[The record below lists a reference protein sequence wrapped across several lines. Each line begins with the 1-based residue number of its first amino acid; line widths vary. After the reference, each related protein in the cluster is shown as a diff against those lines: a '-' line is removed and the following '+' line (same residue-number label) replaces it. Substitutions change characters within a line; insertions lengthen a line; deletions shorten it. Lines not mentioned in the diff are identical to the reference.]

1 MAYEAYA
8 AGHFIAVSQVSLSGF
23 FYCAPA
29 FGHVASDREGL
40 GDRAMADS
48 PAIIV
53 CDDEPD
59 LREAVAEYLVRR
71 GFDVRRA
78 EDAAALRRHL
88 AERAADLVVLDISM
102 PGEDG
107 LSLARAL
114 RAESDIGIVM
124 LTAAGDVVDRVVG
137 LEVGADDYI
146 AKPVDL
152 RELLAR
158 LRAVLRRREATAQ
171 LVSAAPVPAAP
182 AASPAQPA
190 PFEGRRVRMGRTW
203 LDLDQRRLTGPDG
216 AEIPLGPSEFALL
229 RAFAERPNRVLTRE
243 TLLDLAHPRGEEH
256 FDRSIDVRIAR
267 IRRKVEA
274 VPDRPAVIKTVR
286 GAGYVFDSAAEA

>member
-1 MAYEAYA
+1 MAETA
-8 AGHFIAVSQVSLSGF
+8 
-23 FYCAPA
+23 
-29 FGHVASDREGL
+29 
-40 GDRAMADS
+40 
-48 PAIIV
+48 AIIV

-59 LREAVAEYLVRR
+59 LRGAVAEYLGKR
-71 GFDVRRA
+71 GLDVRQA
-78 EDAAALRRHL
+78 EDGAALRRLL
-88 AERAADLVVLDISM
+88 ADRPADLVVLDIAM

-107 LSLARAL
+107 LSIARAL

-158 LRAVLRRREATAQ
+158 LRAVLRRREATQQA
-171 LVSAAPVPAAP
+171 LAAAPAAP
-182 AASPAQPA
+182 APAAGAPA
-190 PFEGRRVRMGRTW
+190 VPPGKRVRMGRTW
-203 LDLDQRRLTGPDG
+203 LDLDARRLTGPDG
-216 AEIPLGPSEFALL
+216 VEIPLGPSEFALL
-229 RAFAERPNRVLTRE
+229 RAFAERPGRVLSRE
-243 TLLDLAHPRGEEH
+243 TLLDLAHPRGDEH

-274 VPDRPAVIKTVR
+274 VPERPAVIKTIR
-286 GAGYVFDSAAEA
+286 GAGYVFDPAADA

>member
-1 MAYEAYA
+1 
-8 AGHFIAVSQVSLSGF
+8 
-23 FYCAPA
+23 
-29 FGHVASDREGL
+29 
-40 GDRAMADS
+40 MADT
-48 PAIIV
+48 AAVIV

-59 LREAVAEYLVRR
+59 LRDAVAEYLARR
-71 GFDVRRA
+71 GMEVRRA
-78 EDAAALRRHL
+78 EDGVALRRQI
-88 AERAADLVVLDISM
+88 AERPADLVVLDIAL

-107 LSLARAL
+107 LSLARSL
-114 RAESDIGIVM
+114 RAEGDVGIVM

-158 LRAVLRRREATAQ
+158 LRAVLRRREAAHQ
-171 LVSAAPVPAAP
+171 ALAAIPAAVLH
-182 AASPAQPA
+182 A
-190 PFEGRRVRMGRTW
+190 PPGKRVRMGRTW
-203 LDLDQRRLTGPDG
+203 LDLDARRLLGPDG

-229 RAFAERPNRVLTRE
+229 RAFAERPGRVLTRE
-243 TLLDLAHPRGEEH
+243 VLLDLAHPRGDEH

-274 VPDRPAVIKTVR
+274 VPDRPAVIRTIR
-286 GAGYVFDSAAEA
+286 GAGYVFDPAAEA

>member
-1 MAYEAYA
+1 MAET
-8 AGHFIAVSQVSLSGF
+8 
-23 FYCAPA
+23 
-29 FGHVASDREGL
+29 
-40 GDRAMADS
+40 

-59 LREAVAEYLVRR
+59 LREAVAEYLARR

-78 EDAAALRRHL
+78 EDGAALRRLL
-88 AERAADLVVLDISM
+88 AERMADLVVLDIAM

-107 LSLARAL
+107 LSVARAL

-124 LTAAGDVVDRVVG
+124 LSAAGDVVDRVVG
-137 LEVGADDYI
+137 LEVGADDYV

-158 LRAVLRRREATAQ
+158 LRAVLRRREATA
-171 LVSAAPVPAAP
+171 AAIGAAPAAP
-182 AASPAQPA
+182 APAAVPPA
-190 PFEGRRVRMGRTW
+190 PATHRIRMGRTW
-203 LDLDQRRLTGPDG
+203 LDLDARRLTGPDG
-216 AEIPLGPSEFALL
+216 QEIPLGPSEFALL
-229 RAFAERPNRVLTRE
+229 RAFAERPGRVLTRE
-243 TLLDLAHPRGEEH
+243 VLLDLAHPRGDEH

-274 VPDRPAVIKTVR
+274 VPDRPAVIRTIR
-286 GAGYVFDSAAEA
+286 GAGYVFDPTAES

>member
-1 MAYEAYA
+1 
-8 AGHFIAVSQVSLSGF
+8 
-23 FYCAPA
+23 
-29 FGHVASDREGL
+29 
-40 GDRAMADS
+40 MADS

-59 LREAVAEYLVRR
+59 LREAVAEYLTRR
-71 GFDVRRA
+71 GFEVRGA
-78 EDAAALRRHL
+78 GDGAALRRLL
-88 AERAADLVVLDISM
+88 AERPADLVVLDIAM

-107 LSLARAL
+107 LSVARAL
-114 RAESDIGIVM
+114 RADSDIGIVM

-158 LRAVLRRREATAQ
+158 LRAVLRRREGTA
-171 LVSAAPVPAAP
+171 AALAALAGAAARPAP
-182 AASPAQPA
+182 AAEA
-190 PFEGRRVRMGRTW
+190 RRVRMGRTW

-274 VPDRPAVIKTVR
+274 VPDRPAVIRTVR
-286 GAGYVFDSAAEA
+286 GAGYVFDPSAEA

>member
-1 MAYEAYA
+1 
-8 AGHFIAVSQVSLSGF
+8 
-23 FYCAPA
+23 
-29 FGHVASDREGL
+29 
-40 GDRAMADS
+40 MADTA
-48 PAIIV
+48 AIIV

-59 LREAVAEYLVRR
+59 LREAVAEYLARR
-71 GFDVRRA
+71 GLDVRRA
-78 EDAAALRRHL
+78 EDAPSLRQLL
-88 AERAADLVVLDISM
+88 AERPADCVVLDIAM

-107 LSLARAL
+107 LSVARAL

-158 LRAVLRRREATAQ
+158 LRAVLRRREAAQ
-171 LVSAAPVPAAP
+171 AAGCGPGDAGVPAPLAAPPA
-182 AASPAQPA
+182 
-190 PFEGRRVRMGRTW
+190 GRRVRMGRTW
-203 LDLDQRRLTGPDG
+203 LDLDARRLTGADG
-216 AEIPLGPSEFALL
+216 SEVPLGPSEFALL
-229 RAFAERPNRVLTRE
+229 RAFAERPGRVLTRE
-243 TLLDLAHPRGEEH
+243 VLLDLAHPRGDEH

-274 VPDRPAVIKTVR
+274 VPERPAVIKTIR
-286 GAGYVFDSAAEA
+286 GAGYVFDPAAEA

>member
-1 MAYEAYA
+1 MAETA
-8 AGHFIAVSQVSLSGF
+8 
-23 FYCAPA
+23 
-29 FGHVASDREGL
+29 
-40 GDRAMADS
+40 
-48 PAIIV
+48 AIIV

-59 LREAVAEYLVRR
+59 LREAVAEYLGRR
-71 GFDVRRA
+71 GLDVRRA
-78 EDAAALRRHL
+78 EDAASLRQQL
-88 AERAADLVVLDISM
+88 AERPADLVLLDISM

-107 LSLARAL
+107 LALARAL

-158 LRAVLRRREATAQ
+158 LRAVLRRRESAQ
-171 LVSAAPVPAAP
+171 AAAAAVPAAP
-182 AASPAQPA
+182 AAQPA
-190 PFEGRRVRMGRTW
+190 TPAPPPGRRVRMGRTW
-203 LDLDQRRLTGPDG
+203 LDLDARRLTGPDG

-229 RAFAERPNRVLTRE
+229 RAFAERPGRVLTRE
-243 TLLDLAHPRGEEH
+243 VLLDLAHPRGDEH

-274 VPDRPAVIKTVR
+274 VPERPAVIKTIR
-286 GAGYVFDSAAEA
+286 GAGYVFDPAAEA

>member
-1 MAYEAYA
+1 
-8 AGHFIAVSQVSLSGF
+8 
-23 FYCAPA
+23 
-29 FGHVASDREGL
+29 
-40 GDRAMADS
+40 MADS

-53 CDDEPD
+53 CDDETD
-59 LREAVAEYLVRR
+59 LREAIAEYLARR
-71 GFDVRRA
+71 GFAVRQA
-78 EDAAALRRHL
+78 PDAATLRHL
-88 AERAADLVVLDISM
+88 LTEASADLVLLDIAM

-124 LTAAGDVVDRVVG
+124 LSAAGDVVDRVVG

-158 LRAVLRRREATAQ
+158 LRAVLRRREATA
-171 LVSAAPVPAAP
+171 AALPPP
-182 AASPAQPA
+182 PPTPA
-190 PFEGRRVRMGRTW
+190 PTAAAHRIRMGRTW
-203 LDLDQRRLTGPDG
+203 LDLEARRLTGPEG
-216 AEIPLGPSEFALL
+216 QEIPLGPSEFALL
-229 RAFAERPNRVLTRE
+229 RAFAERPGRVLTRE
-243 TLLDLAHPRGEEH
+243 ALLELAHPRGEEH

-274 VPDRPAVIKTVR
+274 VPDRPAVIRTIR
-286 GAGYVFDSAAEA
+286 GAGYVFDPSAES

>member
-1 MAYEAYA
+1 M
-8 AGHFIAVSQVSLSGF
+8 
-23 FYCAPA
+23 
-29 FGHVASDREGL
+29 
-40 GDRAMADS
+40 GDSA
-48 PAIIV
+48 AIIV

-59 LREAVAEYLVRR
+59 LREAVAEYLARR
-71 GFDVRRA
+71 GLDVRRA
-78 EDAAALRRHL
+78 DGATTLRRLL
-88 AERAADLVVLDISM
+88 AERPADLVVLDIAM

-107 LSLARAL
+107 LSVARAL

-158 LRAVLRRREATAQ
+158 LRAVLRRREATQQA
-171 LVSAAPVPAAP
+171 LAAIPAPAVPAAAPVAEPAIALP
-182 AASPAQPA
+182 PT
-190 PFEGRRVRMGRTW
+190 RRVRMGRTW
-203 LDLDQRRLTGPDG
+203 LDLDARRLTGADG

-229 RAFAERPNRVLTRE
+229 RAFAERPGRVLTRE
-243 TLLDLAHPRGEEH
+243 VLLDLAHPRGEEH

-274 VPDRPAVIKTVR
+274 VPERPAVIRTIR
-286 GAGYVFDSAAEA
+286 GAGYVFDPAADA

>member
-1 MAYEAYA
+1 MAETA
-8 AGHFIAVSQVSLSGF
+8 
-23 FYCAPA
+23 
-29 FGHVASDREGL
+29 
-40 GDRAMADS
+40 
-48 PAIIV
+48 AIIV

-59 LREAVAEYLVRR
+59 LREAVAEYLSRR
-71 GFDVRRA
+71 GLDVRRA
-78 EDAAALRRHL
+78 EDAASLRRQL
-88 AERAADLVVLDISM
+88 AERPADLVVLDIAM

-107 LSLARAL
+107 LSVARAL
-114 RAESDIGIVM
+114 RAEGDIGIVM

-158 LRAVLRRREATAQ
+158 MRAVLRRREATQQA
-171 LVSAAPVPAAP
+171 LAAIPAAAP
-182 AASPAQPA
+182 AASAQPA
-190 PFEGRRVRMGRTW
+190 VPQGKRVRMGRTW
-203 LDLDQRRLTGPDG
+203 LDLDARRLTGADG

-229 RAFAERPNRVLTRE
+229 RAFAERPGRVLSRE
-243 TLLDLAHPRGEEH
+243 TLLDLAHPRGDEH

-274 VPDRPAVIKTVR
+274 VPERPAVIKTIR
-286 GAGYVFDSAAEA
+286 GAGYVFDPAAEA

>member
-1 MAYEAYA
+1 MAE
-8 AGHFIAVSQVSLSGF
+8 
-23 FYCAPA
+23 
-29 FGHVASDREGL
+29 
-40 GDRAMADS
+40 S

-59 LREAVAEYLVRR
+59 LREAVAEYLARR

-78 EDAAALRRHL
+78 EDAAVLRRLL

-171 LVSAAPVPAAP
+171 VLSATPAAMGAVPATAPAAP
-182 AASPAQPA
+182 PQP
-190 PFEGRRVRMGRTW
+190 ETRRIRMGRTW

-286 GAGYVFDSAAEA
+286 GAGYVFDPAAEA

>member
-1 MAYEAYA
+1 MAETA
-8 AGHFIAVSQVSLSGF
+8 
-23 FYCAPA
+23 
-29 FGHVASDREGL
+29 
-40 GDRAMADS
+40 
-48 PAIIV
+48 AIIV
-53 CDDEPD
+53 CDDEQD
-59 LREAVAEYLVRR
+59 LREAVAEYLGRR
-71 GFDVRRA
+71 GLYVRQA
-78 EDAAALRRHL
+78 EDAAVLRQQL
-88 AERAADLVVLDISM
+88 AERPADLVLLDISM

-158 LRAVLRRREATAQ
+158 LRAVLRRRESAQ
-171 LVSAAPVPAAP
+171 AAAAAVPAA
-182 AASPAQPA
+182 AAAPA
-190 PFEGRRVRMGRTW
+190 PTTAQVPQGKRVRMGRTW
-203 LDLDQRRLTGPDG
+203 LDLDARRLTGADG

-229 RAFAERPNRVLTRE
+229 RAFAERPGRVLTRE
-243 TLLDLAHPRGEEH
+243 VLLDLAHPRGDEH

-274 VPDRPAVIKTVR
+274 VPERPAVIKTIR
-286 GAGYVFDSAAEA
+286 GAGYVFDPAAEA

>member
-1 MAYEAYA
+1 
-8 AGHFIAVSQVSLSGF
+8 
-23 FYCAPA
+23 
-29 FGHVASDREGL
+29 
-40 GDRAMADS
+40 MAD
-48 PAIIV
+48 AAAVIV

-59 LREAVAEYLVRR
+59 LREAVAEYLARR

-78 EDAAALRRHL
+78 EDAVSLRRLL
-88 AERAADLVVLDISM
+88 AERPADIVVLDIAM

-107 LSLARAL
+107 LSVARAL

-137 LEVGADDYI
+137 LEVGADDYV

-171 LVSAAPVPAAP
+171 AMAALAAAPVAAAP
-182 AASPAQPA
+182 QPA
-190 PFEGRRVRMGRTW
+190 PATPAVPPGRRVRMGRTV
-203 LDLDQRRLTGPDG
+203 LDLDARRLTGPDG

-229 RAFAERPNRVLTRE
+229 RAFAERPGRVLTRE
-243 TLLDLAHPRGEEH
+243 MLLELAHPRGDEH

-267 IRRKVEA
+267 IRRKIEA
-274 VPDRPAVIKTVR
+274 VPDRPAVIRTVR
-286 GAGYVFDSAAEA
+286 GAGYVFDPTAEA

>member
-1 MAYEAYA
+1 
-8 AGHFIAVSQVSLSGF
+8 
-23 FYCAPA
+23 
-29 FGHVASDREGL
+29 
-40 GDRAMADS
+40 MADN
-48 PAIIV
+48 AAVIV

-59 LREAVAEYLVRR
+59 LREAVAEYLSRR
-71 GFDVRRA
+71 GLDVRRA
-78 EDAAALRRHL
+78 QDGAELRRLL
-88 AERAADLVVLDISM
+88 AERPADCVVLDIAM

-107 LSLARAL
+107 LSVARAL

-158 LRAVLRRREATAQ
+158 LRAVLRRREATQQA
-171 LVSAAPVPAAP
+171 LAGAPAPVAATAPVPSAPAPSAPAP
-182 AASPAQPA
+182 AAAEPP
-190 PFEGRRVRMGRTW
+190 PGRRVRMGRTW
-203 LDLDQRRLTGPDG
+203 LDLDARRLTGPDG

-229 RAFAERPNRVLTRE
+229 RAFAERPGRVLTRE
-243 TLLDLAHPRGEEH
+243 VLLDLAHPRGDEH

-274 VPDRPAVIKTVR
+274 VPERPAVIKTIR
-286 GAGYVFDSAAEA
+286 GAGYVCDPSADA

>member
-1 MAYEAYA
+1 
-8 AGHFIAVSQVSLSGF
+8 
-23 FYCAPA
+23 
-29 FGHVASDREGL
+29 
-40 GDRAMADS
+40 MADG

-59 LREAVAEYLVRR
+59 LRDAVADYLVRH

-78 EDAAALRRHL
+78 EHGAMLRELL
-88 AERAADLVVLDISM
+88 AERAADLVVLDIAM

-107 LSLARAL
+107 LSVARAL

-124 LTAAGDVVDRVVG
+124 LTAAGDVLDRVVG

-158 LRAVLRRREATAQ
+158 LRAVLRRREAMAQ
-171 LVSAAPVPAAP
+171 ALAP
-182 AASPAQPA
+182 AAAPPPPPA
-190 PFEGRRVRMGRTW
+190 PPPRPPEGQRVRMGRTT
-203 LDLDQRRLTGPDG
+203 LDLDRRQLLDAAGR
-216 AEIPLGPSEFALL
+216 EIPLGPNEFALL
-229 RAFAERPNRVLTRE
+229 RAFAERPGRILTRE
-243 TLLDLAHPRGEEH
+243 ALLELAHHRGEEH

-274 VPDRPAVIKTVR
+274 VPDRPEVIKTVR
-286 GAGYVFDSAAEA
+286 GAGYVFDPSAEA

>member
-1 MAYEAYA
+1 
-8 AGHFIAVSQVSLSGF
+8 
-23 FYCAPA
+23 
-29 FGHVASDREGL
+29 
-40 GDRAMADS
+40 MADT
-48 PAIIV
+48 AAVIV

-59 LREAVAEYLVRR
+59 LRDAVAEYLARR
-71 GFDVRRA
+71 GMDVRRA
-78 EDAAALRRHL
+78 EDGVALRRQI
-88 AERAADLVVLDISM
+88 AERPADLVVLDIAL

-114 RAESDIGIVM
+114 RAEGDVGIVM

-158 LRAVLRRREATAQ
+158 LRAVLRRREAAHQ
-171 LVSAAPVPAAP
+171 ALAAIPVAIAHAP
-182 AASPAQPA
+182 P
-190 PFEGRRVRMGRTW
+190 GKRVRMGRTW
-203 LDLDQRRLTGPDG
+203 LDLDARRLLGPDG

-229 RAFAERPNRVLTRE
+229 RAFAERPGRVLTRE
-243 TLLDLAHPRGEEH
+243 VLLDLAHPRGDEH

-274 VPDRPAVIKTVR
+274 VPERPAVIRTIR
-286 GAGYVFDSAAEA
+286 GAGYVFDPAAEA